1 VKLHKFIVVASYTLR
16 GNSLSNLGISFTQQ
30 KADMS
35 QTGTGIEPANCSKDS
50 ADVNNRMS
58 ARSIELAVVV
68 PTFKE
73 RENVTLLVQA
83 LETVLH
89 GIEWE
94 AIFVDDNSPDGT
106 AEQVRNIAARDRRVR
121 IIERVGRRGL
131 ASACIEGMLSTPA
144 PYIAV
149 IDGDMQHDESVLPLM
164 LNRIKA
170 NQLDIVVGS
179 RKIPGGS
186 MGEFAAGR
194 VALSNLGSRI
204 SALVCHCEIADAMS
218 GFFLLDRK
226 YFQEVV
232 RRLTGRGFK
241 ILVDLLA
248 SSARPVR
255 IAEVPYRFRN
265 RQLGESKLDVNVEL
279 EYLFLV
285 VDKVIGNYVP
295 TRFVLFVLV
304 GLLGV
309 FVHLGCL
316 AVLFRFANVI
326 FVLSQAAATWLAMTS
341 NFLLNNVVTFRDRR
355 LRGARFV
362 LGLITFYVACSVGAL
377 MNISFANYLHH
388 ASVSWYLA
396 GAAGMAISSV
406 WNYGA
411 NTVLTWRRSRA

>member
-1 VKLHKFIVVASYTLR
+1 
-16 GNSLSNLGISFTQQ
+16 
-30 KADMS
+30 MS
-35 QTGTGIEPANCSKDS
+35 QTGTGIEPANFCKDS
-50 ADVNNRMS
+50 AGVNNRMPT
-58 ARSIELAVVV
+58 RTIELAVVV

-73 RENVTLLVQA
+73 RENVILLVQA
-83 LETVLH
+83 LEKVLH

-94 AIFVDDNSPDGT
+94 VIFVDDNSPDGT
-106 AEQVRNIAARDRRVR
+106 AEQVRSIASLDRRVR

-149 IDGDMQHDESVLPLM
+149 IDGDMQHDESVLSLM
-164 LNRIKA
+164 LDRIKA

-186 MGEFAAGR
+186 MGEFTAGR

-248 SSARPVR
+248 SSDRPVR
-255 IAEVPYRFRN
+255 VAEVPYRFRN

-316 AVLFRFANVI
+316 GVLFRFANVS
-326 FVLSQAAATWLAMTS
+326 FVLSQAVATWLAMTS

-355 LRGARFV
+355 LSGARFV
-362 LGLITFYVACSVGAL
+362 LGLITFYLACSIGAL
-377 MNISFANYLHH
+377 LNISFANYLHR

-396 GAAGMAISSV
+396 GAAGMVISSV

>member
-1 VKLHKFIVVASYTLR
+1 MPPGKVDSH
-16 GNSLSNLGISFTQQ
+16 ISFTRQ
-30 KADMS
+30 KAVMS
-35 QTGTGIEPANCSKDS
+35 QTDTGIASANFSKDS
-50 ADVNNRMS
+50 AEANNKMPV
-58 ARSIELAVVV
+58 RSIELAVVV

-73 RENVTLLVQA
+73 RENVSLLVQA
-83 LETVLH
+83 LQTVLH

-94 AIFVDDNSPDGT
+94 VIFVDDNSPDGT
-106 AEQVRNIAARDRRVR
+106 AEQVRTIASLDRRVR

-131 ASACIEGMLSTPA
+131 SSACIEGMLSTPA

-164 LNRIKA
+164 LDRIKA
-170 NQLDIVVGS
+170 DQLDIVVGS

-232 RRLTGRGFK
+232 KQLTGRGFK

-248 SSARPVR
+248 SSDRPVR

-285 VDKVIGNYVP
+285 VDKVIGSYVP

-309 FVHLGCL
+309 FVHLSCL
-316 AVLFRFANVI
+316 GVLFRIANVS
-326 FVLSQAAATWLAMTS
+326 FVLSQAVATWLAMTS
-341 NFLLNNVVTFRDRR
+341 NFFLNNVVTFRDRR

-362 LGLITFYVACSVGAL
+362 LGLITFYLACSVGAL
-377 MNISFANYLHH
+377 MNVSFANYLHQ

-411 NTVLTWRRSRA
+411 NTVLTWRRSRV

>member
-1 VKLHKFIVVASYTLR
+1 
-16 GNSLSNLGISFTQQ
+16 
-30 KADMS
+30 M
-35 QTGTGIEPANCSKDS
+35 PAQN
-50 ADVNNRMS
+50 
-58 ARSIELAVVV
+58 IELAVVV

-73 RENVTLLVQA
+73 RENVTLLVKA
-83 LETVLH
+83 LEAVLH

-94 AIFVDDNSPDGT
+94 VIFVDDNSPDGT
-106 AEQVRNIAARDRRVR
+106 AEQVRSIASRDRRIR

-131 ASACIEGMLSTPA
+131 SSACIEGMLSTPA

-164 LNRIKA
+164 LDRIKA
-170 NQLDIVVGS
+170 DQLDIVVGS

-248 SSARPVR
+248 SSNRPVR
-255 IAEVPYRFRN
+255 VAEVPYRFRN

-309 FVHLGCL
+309 FVHLSCL
-316 AVLFRFANVI
+316 GVLFRIENVNFA
-326 FVLSQAAATWLAMTS
+326 LSQAVATWLAMTS

-362 LGLITFYVACSVGAL
+362 LGLITFYLACSVGAL
-377 MNISFANYLHH
+377 MNVSFANYLHR
-388 ASVSWYLA
+388 ASVPWYLA

-406 WNYGA
+406 WNYAA